1 MGAVTEIIIEGV
13 KKFGGEI
20 VAGVLLAFA
29 LWMFPGLRKLFSR
42 DKSRKEY
49 DTEAETRRQL
59 EILRQEERQLAHLR
73 EILQRHDEALKQAKT
88 QTAEEIRRKSEIQR
102 QLEEQRKEEERVKAE
117 IQRRQEELRQ
127 AEEKRAEE
135 ARRKAELARQLEEK
149 RREEERIRAEIQRK
163 QEELRQAETRKAEEA
178 RKREE
183 AHRQLEAM
191 RKSSGAQLG
200 YIRGFAWITILL
212 GILLWVF
219 TDSSHRAK
227 ITPNSN
233 VSHTMERRN
242 FAFKSQS
249 KKIVS
254 RYLET
259 AEQGNADA
267 QYILGLTYEYGLRYN
282 NGDAIPKNLNEARKW
297 YQKAA
302 QQGYRTAQQ
311 ALKRLSS
318 KQ

>member
-1 MGAVTEIIIEGV
+1 MEAVTGIIIEGV
-13 KKFGGEI
+13 KNFGGEI
-20 VAGVLLAFA
+20 VGGVLLAVA
-29 LWMFPGLRKLFSR
+29 LWVFPGLRKFFGR
-42 DKSRKEY
+42 DKGQNDN

-59 EILRQEERQLAHLR
+59 EILQQEERQLAHLR
-73 EILQRHDEALKQAKT
+73 EILQRHDEALKLTET

-102 QLEEQRKEEERVKAE
+102 HLEEQRKEEERVKAE
-117 IQRRQEELRQ
+117 ILCRQEELRQ

-135 ARRKAELARQLEEK
+135 ARREAELARQLEDK
-149 RREEERIRAEIQRK
+149 RREEERIRAEIQRR
-163 QEELRQAETRKAEEA
+163 QEELRQAEA
-178 RKREE
+178 RQREE
-183 AHRQLEAM
+183 AQRQLEAM

-212 GILLWVF
+212 SILLWAF

-227 ITPNSN
+227 ITPNNN
-233 VSHTMERRN
+233 VSHTIERRN

-254 RYLET
+254 RYLEA
-259 AEQGNADA
+259 AEQGHADA

-282 NGDAIPKNLNEARKW
+282 HDDAIPKNLNEARKW

-302 QQGYRTAQQ
+302 KQGYRAAQQ
-311 ALKRLSS
+311 ALERL
-318 KQ
+318 K